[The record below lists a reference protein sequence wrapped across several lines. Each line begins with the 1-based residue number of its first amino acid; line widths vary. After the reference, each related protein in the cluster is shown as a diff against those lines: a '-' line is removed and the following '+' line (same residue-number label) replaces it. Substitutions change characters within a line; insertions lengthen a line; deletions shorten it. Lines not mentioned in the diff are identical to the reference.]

1 MFLQIVRL
9 PGNSWISKDKHMLLD
24 EQIDKEVRQY
34 LVCCEKIAK
43 HSEDEAEQRGIA
55 RALFRHIEEL
65 KNERRHR
72 FV

>member
-1 MFLQIVRL
+1 
-9 PGNSWISKDKHMLLD
+9 MLLD